1 MDDTDFIG
9 LLKWYQKHCNGDWE
23 HRYGLKIDTLDNPG
37 WMLIIDLC
45 GTQLGDHSFEEIDFE
60 QPDGKW
66 IQCSIANGQFQG
78 FGGPLN
84 LEGLIK
90 IFLSWNNKYSVPKNS
105 LDMDDDDLIWIQDWY
120 KSQCDGDWEHQF
132 GIKVETLD
140 NPGWSIQISIQ
151 ETELQNKEF
160 QNISIERIEN
170 DWFHCFV
177 RDGKFEGPCGPYN
190 LSEVLK
196 IFREWVEGC
205 S

>member
-1 MDDTDFIG
+1 MLDDN
-9 LLKWYQKHCNGDWE
+9 LLWLINWY
-23 HRYGLKIDTLDNPG
+23 
-37 WMLIIDLC
+37 
-45 GTQLGDHSFEEIDFE
+45 
-60 QPDGKW
+60 
-66 IQCSIANGQFQG
+66 
-78 FGGPLN
+78 
-84 LEGLIK
+84 
-90 IFLSWNNKYSVPKNS
+90 V
-105 LDMDDDDLIWIQDWY
+105 
-120 KSQCDGDWEHQF
+120 SQCDGDWEHQF